1 MPTTNTFKLGLRNQK
16 PHKKLEICQQLMN
29 GLGKL
34 TPEEREAIWWPD
46 LQEKCAD
53 AEQALKDIAL
63 LRAELR
69 AAFSRRT
76 KTQREMCRAAE
87 RSANGLAVR
96 VSYDPVQGTAG
107 GLTLRRPK
115 QPVGQA
121 AAPGQLRALRG
132 SHEGSVVLRWKR
144 PVRRCV
150 FLVEMTTDPN
160 GLTGWVRVK
169 ECLPA
174 KCELKGLPLGV
185 LHWFR
190 VAALNAHGQ
199 GPWSAVATLRPG

>member
-1 MPTTNTFKLGLRNQK
+1 MTRTMTFKLGLRNQK
-16 PHKKLEICQQLMN
+16 PHRKLEICQQLLN

-34 TPEEREAIWWPD
+34 SPEDREAVAWPT

-53 AEQALKDIAL
+53 AEQALKDISI
-63 LRAELR
+63 LRAQLR
-69 AAFSRRT
+69 AAYARRT

-87 RSANGLAVR
+87 HSASSHAMKVN
-96 VSYDPVQGTAG
+96 YDPVQGTAG
-107 GLTLRRPK
+107 GLTLQRPK
-115 QPVGQA
+115 QPVGQP

-150 FLVEMTTDPN
+150 FFVEMTTDPH
-160 GLTGWVRVK
+160 GLTGWVRAK

-190 VAALNAHGQ
+190 VAAINSHGL